1 MLPPRRPT
9 YRNELVCATRRYADK
24 LSAGSM
30 QSHNLQ
36 YAPARYV
43 LHFFHFVKEQTS
55 NNRQPKLPTEK
66 SDMTTLTSS
75 CLTAR
80 TLLRESWWSWSG
92 SNRRPTACKAAAL
105 PAELQPLFFV
115 SCLEL
120 PKQTKKLLVGLVGFE
135 PTTPAL
141 SRRCSNQLSYR
152 PRSFGRFP
160 FPTTDKCGCLT
171 SIAFPERR

>member
-24 LSAGSM
+24 LNAGSM

-55 NNRQPKLPTEK
+55 NNRQTWLVDQEVRQSNEISSSTCLT
-66 SDMTTLTSS
+66 SRTHICCTTLH
-75 CLTAR
+75 
-80 TLLRESWWSWSG
+80 EFWWSWSG

-105 PAELQPLFFV
+105 PAELQPP
-115 SCLEL
+115 CLEHPL
-120 PKQTKKLLVGLVGFE
+120 IWWVWLG
-135 PTTPAL
+135 
-141 SRRCSNQLSYR
+141 SNQR
-152 PRSFGRFP
+152 PPPYQDGA
-160 FPTTDKCGCLT
+160 LT
-171 SIAFPERR
+171 S

>member
-43 LHFFHFVKEQTS
+43 LHFFQIFKEQTPANDITTMS
-55 NNRQPKLPTEK
+55 IEK
-66 SDMTTLTSS
+66 SAMKTRPAGHHHDLLLA
-75 CLTAR
+75 CTA
-80 TLLRESWWSWSG
+80 LCYLQWWSWSG

-105 PAELQPLFFV
+105 PAELQPPCLVV
-115 SCLEL
+115 SRAS
-120 PKQTKKLLVGLVGFE
+120 QTNQKYWWVWLD
-135 PTTPAL
+135 
-141 SRRCSNQLSYR
+141 SNQR
-152 PRSFGRFP
+152 PPPYQDGA
-160 FPTTDKCGCLT
+160 LT
-171 SIAFPERR
+171 N

>member
-1 MLPPRRPT
+1 MCDPGPALT
-9 YRNELVCATRRYADK
+9 S
-24 LSAGSM
+24 SAPGSM

-43 LHFFHFVKEQTS
+43 LHFFQIFKEQTPANDITTMS
-55 NNRQPKLPTEK
+55 IEK
-66 SDMTTLTSS
+66 SAMKTRPAGHHHDLLLA
-75 CLTAR
+75 CTA
-80 TLLRESWWSWSG
+80 LCYLQWWSWSG

-152 PRSFGRFP
+152 PSISGANEALFL
-160 FPTTDKCGCLT
+160 CLNN
-171 SIAFPERR
+171 R